1 MAALSPR
8 ARQALYAQQYRPDEG
23 QQQTQGQNLDAS
35 QRSYNYAGQYGS
47 NRANEHGY
55 GQQRRDDDPQRQA

>member
-55 GQQRRDDDPQRQA
+55 G